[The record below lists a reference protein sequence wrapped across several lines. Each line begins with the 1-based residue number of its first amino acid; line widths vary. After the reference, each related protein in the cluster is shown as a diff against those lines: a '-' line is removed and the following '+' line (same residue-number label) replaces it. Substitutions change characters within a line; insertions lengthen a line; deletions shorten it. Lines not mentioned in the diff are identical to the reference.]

1 MVLDPKIAA
10 RKRQLD
16 REIRESNSNTDV
28 VRTTYSLSES
38 AREAVHALACK
49 HRVKNNDIINV
60 AVEDLLLRLHFQI
73 DTTRPGL
80 RERLR
85 NTRRGESG
93 K

>member
-1 MVLDPKIAA
+1 MAIDPKIAD

-16 REIRESNSNTDV
+16 REIRESKSNTDV

-38 AREAVHALACK
+38 VREAVHMLAFK

-60 AVEDLLLRLHFQI
+60 AVEDFLLRLRIQI
-73 DTTRPGL
+73 ELTRPGL
-80 RERLR
+80 RARLQNR
-85 NTRRGESG
+85 RRGEPE